1 MSGIAEL
8 PRAARPFVEF
18 PTLLRANGFAVAPE
32 QTQAFITAV
41 GLLGPK
47 DMSDIRRAAHATLA
61 PPYERQEEFDTLFG
75 AFFEGRLIAA
85 DMVGE
90 SEDEDTRVQD
100 EREGTFEP
108 LTTDDEQES
117 GQQASL
123 TEALTQRDFESRSES
138 DVLAHFARHAPS
150 RLPKRKVRRRARA
163 SKGDRYDMR
172 SSMREAVRTEGDV
185 MRLPR
190 LQRKQR
196 QRPVLLLID
205 VSGSMKEHTDSY
217 LRFAHTLSRAVERF
231 EVFTIGTRLT
241 RVTRALQHRNR
252 DQALAAAGGT
262 VSDWDGGTRLG
273 DALQAFLAIPR
284 FAGFARGALVL
295 VLSDGL
301 ERGDHGAMT
310 DAVVRLSRR
319 AWKMHWLTPLAGASG
334 FVPATAALKSVL
346 PVLDGLA
353 DGSTLES
360 ICDHVLD
367 LARGQA
373 A

>member
-1 MSGIAEL
+1 MTEIAEL

-18 PTLLRANGFAVAPE
+18 PSLLRAHGFAVAPE
-32 QTQAFITAV
+32 QTEAFLTAV

-47 DMSDIRRAAHATLA
+47 GMADIHRAATATLA
-61 PPYERQEEFDTLFG
+61 PPFERREEFDTLFG
-75 AFFEGRLIAA
+75 AFFEGRLVAA
-85 DMVGE
+85 DMTGE
-90 SEDEDTRVQD
+90 AEDEETRVQD
-100 EREGTFEP
+100 DREGVFEP
-108 LTTDDEQES
+108 LMSDDEQES

-123 TEALTQRDFESRSES
+123 TEALTRRDFEPRSES
-138 DVLAHFARHAPS
+138 EILAHFARSAPS
-150 RLPKRKVRRRARA
+150 RLPMRRVRRRARA
-163 SKGDRYDMR
+163 TKGDRFDMR
-172 SSMREAVRTEGDV
+172 RSMREAVRTGGDV

-190 LQRKQR
+190 LKRKLR

-217 LRFAHTLSRAVERF
+217 LRFAHTLSRVVERL
-231 EVFTIGTRLT
+231 EAFTIGTRLT
-241 RVTRALQHRNR
+241 RVTRALRHRNR
-252 DQALAAAGGT
+252 DQALAAAAGA

-319 AWKMHWLTPLAGASG
+319 AWKVHWLTPLAGATG
-334 FVPATAALKSVL
+334 FVPETAALRSVL

-360 ICDHVLD
+360 MCDHVLE
-367 LARGQA
+367 LAEGRA